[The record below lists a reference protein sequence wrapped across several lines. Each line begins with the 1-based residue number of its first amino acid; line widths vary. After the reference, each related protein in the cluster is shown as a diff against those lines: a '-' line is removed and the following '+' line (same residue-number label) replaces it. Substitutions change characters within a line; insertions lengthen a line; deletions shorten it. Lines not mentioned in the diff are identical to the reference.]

1 MIKISLKSSIISLLI
16 IFSAGPIST
25 AGNMTGVENIQ
36 TWKHP
41 VKEVFQKHKVK
52 LHKIELLNNKTYP
65 VFYVTFPYDPHVKH
79 NKPYFISLYYDTLK
93 ANGFWKY
100 SFISLDDNLK
110 INLKWNKKTKTV
122 EEDVQDIHS
131 ASKGLTPAQAIK
143 IVREYPEVKHV
154 IKANPA
160 RPVHVEVME
169 NKADQ
174 YILRTYTI
182 VPPEEDLPGH
192 TATFGWYSV
201 EKKTEK
207 ITSVIP

>member
-1 MIKISLKSSIISLLI
+1 MIKTGLKSSIIAFLI
-16 IFSAGPIST
+16 IFSAVAISM

-65 VFYVTFPYDPHVKH
+65 VFYVTFPYDPHVKL

-100 SFISLDDNLK
+100 SFISPDDKVK
-110 INLKWNKKTKTV
+110 ITIKWNKNTKAI
-122 EEDVQDIHS
+122 EEDVQEFNPER
-131 ASKGLTPAQAIK
+131 KGLSPAQAIK
-143 IVREYPEVKHV
+143 IVREYPEVKNV

-169 NKADQ
+169 DRADQ

-182 VPPEEDLPGH
+182 VPPQEGLPGH

-207 ITSVIP
+207 ITSVNP